1 MKHYISLALL
11 AGLLSA
17 CDPME
22 IVYLERAGGE
32 ALLCPGGAA
41 THCEVVY
48 PVTDPDDPTRVLYE
62 ERSRFTLDPEGGAL
76 STDPGRVSA
85 GLIAGSLETGRV
97 PWIQFT
103 VTCGE
108 AETPLLATPK
118 ITREDLR
125 KVDGE
130 YLYVVE

>member
-1 MKHYISLALL
+1 MNRYISLALL
-11 AGLLSA
+11 VGLLSA

-32 ALLCPGGAA
+32 ALLCPGGE
-41 THCEVVY
+41 TTRCEVVY
-48 PVTDPDDPTRVLYE
+48 PVTDPDDRTRILYE
-62 ERSRFTLDPEGGAL
+62 ERSRFILDPEGGPL
-76 STDPGRVSA
+76 STDPDRVSA
-85 GLIAGSLETGRV
+85 GLIAGSLESGRV

-108 AETPLLATPK
+108 AGAPLVTTPK

-130 YLYVVE
+130 YFYVVE